1 MGKNVL
7 VTGATGMIGSL
18 VLKHCLASDEV
29 ASAISLTRR
38 PSGIQHEKLNKVIIY
53 DFLHLDENAPY
64 LKSVDVVF
72 YCLGVYTGA
81 VDRKTFRT
89 ITVDYPEALGK
100 VLKEKSPY
108 LKFCLLSGAGA
119 DRSEKSRF
127 MFAEDKGTIENRLSE
142 MDFAAF
148 HAFRPGYI
156 YPVMSRREPNFS
168 YRLMRWLY
176 PAIRFFGPN
185 ASIKSTELA
194 EAMVKVGLNGSEL
207 EILENRDILKIT
219 GRQKSSN

>member
-7 VTGATGMIGSL
+7 ITGATGMIGSL
-18 VLKHCLASDEV
+18 VLKHCLESDEV
-29 ASAISLTRR
+29 ASVISLARR
-38 PSGIQHEKLNKVIIY
+38 PSGIQHEKLNEVIIR
-53 DFLHLDENAPY
+53 DFLHLDENAAY
-64 LKSVDVVF
+64 FKSVDVVF

-89 ITVDYPEALGK
+89 IMVDYPEALGK
-100 VLKEKSPY
+100 ALKERTPH

-127 MFAEDKGTIENRLSE
+127 MFAGDKGAIENRLSE

-156 YPVMSRREPNFS
+156 YPVTPRKEPNFS

-176 PAIRFFGPN
+176 PVIRFFGHN
-185 ASIKSTELA
+185 TSIKSNELA
-194 EAMVKVGLNGSEL
+194 EAMVKVGLSGSEQ
-207 EILENRDILKIT
+207 EILENRDLLKVID
-219 GRQKSSN
+219 K

>member
-1 MGKNVL
+1 
-7 VTGATGMIGSL
+7 MIGSL
-18 VLKHCLASDEV
+18 VLKHCLESNEV
-29 ASAISLTRR
+29 ASVISLVRR
-38 PSGIQHEKLNKVIIY
+38 ASVVQHEKLNEFIIN

-64 LKSVDVVF
+64 FESVDVVF

-81 VDRKTFRT
+81 VDRKTFRS
-89 ITVDYPEALGK
+89 IMVDYPEALGK
-100 VLKEKSPY
+100 VLKDKSSN
-108 LKFCLLSGAGA
+108 LRFCLLSGAGA

-156 YPVMSRREPNFS
+156 YPVTPRKEPNFS

-176 PAIRFFGPN
+176 PVIRFFGPN

-194 EAMVKVGLNGSEL
+194 KAMVNVGLNGSKS
-207 EILENRDILKIT
+207 EILENKNILKLV
-219 GRQKSSN
+219 SN